1 MYVNYIHDE
10 KGVKVLSLRG
20 VTKKYGDFCAVDKLD
35 FDAPEGQ
42 IVGLI
47 GPNGAGKST
56 TIRMIMNIL
65 ECDEGEI
72 SLDGKKFTAD
82 DSNIIGYLPEE
93 RGLYKKQK
101 VVDVLLY
108 LAELKGCS
116 KQDALP
122 KIDYWLKR
130 FDLLEWKN
138 KKIDSLSKGMAQK
151 IQFISTIVHDPQILF
166 LDEPFSGLDPV
177 SADELLSIMNE
188 LKQSGRI
195 LLFST
200 HVMEQAEKICDQI
213 IMLNHG
219 KKILDGSM
227 QKIRTQYGKNSITID
242 FSGDASA
249 ISDLSV
255 VESVQFSGSSCTVV
269 LHNGSTVNDLFKSL
283 SSLITQNKFSL
294 RSIKV
299 DEPSLHSIFV
309 KLAGHGGN
317 FDEKKEGEV

>member
-1 MYVNYIHDE
+1 M
-10 KGVKVLSLRG
+10 LSLRG
-20 VTKKYGDFCAVDKLD
+20 VTKKYGDFYAVDKLD
-35 FDAPEGQ
+35 FDAPAGQ

-72 SLDGKKFTAD
+72 LLDGKKFTAD

-101 VVDVLLY
+101 VVDVLVY
-108 LAELKGCS
+108 LAELKGCT
-116 KQDALP
+116 KQEALP

-130 FDLLEWKN
+130 FDLMEWKD

-151 IQFISTIVHDPQILF
+151 IQFVSTIIHDPQILF

-227 QKIRTQYGKNSITID
+227 QKIRTQYGKNTITID
-242 FSGDASA
+242 YSGDASS
-249 ISDLSV
+249 ISDLPV
-255 VESVQFSGSSCTVV
+255 VESVQHSGNTCSVVLKNGSSV
-269 LHNGSTVNDLFKSL
+269 DELFTSL
-283 SSLITQNKFSL
+283 TPLIAQGKFSL

-309 KLAGHGGN
+309 KLAGHDFEEKRGGLR
-317 FDEKKEGEV
+317 